1 MARRLLLDST
11 APEKT
16 PVKVPPHKAP
26 PEDVQHFLLH
36 FEPPDVIRLC
46 LSACEAMLSQWNSC
60 IDKEISVSP
69 DTPPGKNRSE
79 RYEKAR
85 KVPSECLQ
93 IIADYLEGKVPLAK
107 LDEVRET
114 VSALGQIPSTQ
125 PHQNHSASSIGWFIY
140 AIQDFEKEERSI
152 KGYAYAEHCIH
163 YGEYFCV
170 PFPKLEQIWR
180 DKGLL

>member
-16 PVKVPPHKAP
+16 PIEVPTHKAP
-26 PEDVQHFLLH
+26 EEDVQHFLLH
-36 FEPPDVIRLC
+36 FEPQDVIRLC
-46 LSACEAMLSQWNSC
+46 VAACEAMLPHWNSW
-60 IDKEISVSP
+60 IDKEISISP

-85 KVPSECLQ
+85 KGPSECLR

-107 LDEVRET
+107 LDEAGEGI
-114 VSALGQIPSTQ
+114 SALGRIPSTQ
-125 PHQNHSASSIGWFIY
+125 ANRKFPASSIGWLIY
-140 AIQDFEKEERSI
+140 ALQAFEREERSI
-152 KGYAYAEHCIH
+152 KGYAYAENCIH

-170 PFPKLEQIWR
+170 PFPELERIWR